1 VDAVGR
7 RQLTG
12 VCLLI
17 LADVAF
23 VGALIFSYF
32 YLRGLNTSNAW
43 LSDGAATAP
52 IWVGWA
58 IAAALVVS
66 AGFFRW
72 ALAGLRKGN
81 LDRLVSGI
89 GVAVVI
95 VLLDAAAQV
104 VQIMSFSFK
113 PDANAYASSV
123 YTLAGANLFH
133 LVLTGLV
140 GLGVWNRARI
150 GKYTAAD
157 PWQVH
162 IIAIW
167 WVWIAVAGIGGAL
180 TTSFIASPNIGS

>member
-1 VDAVGR
+1 
-7 RQLTG
+7 
-12 VCLLI
+12 
-17 LADVAF
+17 
-23 VGALIFSYF
+23 
-32 YLRGLNTSNAW
+32 
-43 LSDGAATAP
+43 
-52 IWVGWA
+52 
-58 IAAALVVS
+58 
-66 AGFFRW
+66 
-72 ALAGLRKGN
+72 
-81 LDRLVSGI
+81 
-89 GVAVVI
+89 VVI

>member
-1 VDAVGR
+1 
-7 RQLTG
+7 
-12 VCLLI
+12 
-17 LADVAF
+17 
-23 VGALIFSYF
+23 
-32 YLRGLNTSNAW
+32 
-43 LSDGAATAP
+43 
-52 IWVGWA
+52 
-58 IAAALVVS
+58 
-66 AGFFRW
+66 
-72 ALAGLRKGN
+72 LAGLGKGN
-81 LDRLVSGI
+81 LCRLVSGI